1 MNHFL
6 QLLRKWMCFMNLTD
20 TFIQSIL
27 LCIQSIIDIYEFMHS
42 LGIEPMTLALNYLYY
57 IWIDSETY
65 RIKTMKASKAYTCW
79 WTSSVLLY
87 IFLF

>member
-6 QLLRKWMCFMNLTD
+6 QLLRKRLF
-20 TFIQSIL
+20 
-27 LCIQSIIDIYEFMHS
+27 YEFDRYFYPKHIALHS
-42 LGIEPMTLALNYLYY
+42 KYNWYLWVHAFPGNWTHDIGIELPVL